1 MEAPPIE
8 IEAKFA
14 VPQLDPIRRQL
25 LDRSARLV
33 RPRLQETN
41 LRFDDADG
49 RLARQGRVLRL
60 RTNHDTRLTYKA
72 PGPDPEHR
80 LEVELEIDDAAAAR
94 QLLEGLGFQVVLVYE
109 KYRETY
115 ALGGAQV
122 MLDELP
128 FGLFV
133 RSKPTTSVGAANR
146 RGSAC
151 WPERLA
157 PGTRLFKPCD
167 DAMGGRSGMRPS
179 PIRPPGAVAGG
190 RDPGCRTQMNG
201 ERKAPRRPG
210 STTSRPASNASRN
223 GSRPSTLSS
232 DCPRT
237 DLPPANSTRV
247 IWKS

>member
-14 VPQLDPIRRQL
+14 VPRLDPIRRRL

-41 LRFDDADG
+41 LRFDDADS
-49 RLARQGRVLRL
+49 RLTHEGRVLRL

-80 LEVELEIDDAAAAR
+80 LEVEVEIDDAAAAR
-94 QLLEGLGFQVVLVYE
+94 QLLEGLGFRVVMVYE
-109 KYRETY
+109 KFRETY
-115 ALGGAQV
+115 TLGETLV

-133 RSKPTTSVGAANR
+133 EIEADDLPSVRSTAEALGLP
-146 RGSAC
+146 

-157 PGTRLFKPCD
+157 LGYLRLFESLRRRHDWPFR
-167 DAMGGRSGMRPS
+167 DATF
-179 PIRPPGAVAGG
+179 ANFA
-190 RDPGCRTQMNG
+190 
-201 ERKAPRRPG
+201 E
-210 STTSRPASNASRN
+210 RPA
-223 GSRPSTLSS
+223 
-232 DCPRT
+232 
-237 DLPPANSTRV
+237 PALDV
-247 IWKS
+247 IEAAGRG

>member
-14 VPQLDPIRRQL
+14 VPRLDPIRSQL
-25 LDRSARLV
+25 LDRSARLLL
-33 RPRLQETN
+33 PRLQETN
-41 LRFDDADG
+41 LRFDDPNG
-49 RLARQGRVLRL
+49 RLARDGRVLRL

-80 LEVELEIDDAAAAR
+80 VEVELEIDDAAAAR
-94 QLLEGLGFQVVLVYE
+94 QLLEGLGFGVVLVYE

-133 RSKPTTSVGAANR
+133 EVEADDLHSVRSAAEALGLR
-146 RGSAC
+146 

-157 PGTRLFKPCD
+157 LGYLRLFENLRQRHGWSFR
-167 DAMGGRSGMRPS
+167 DATF
-179 PIRPPGAVAGG
+179 ANFAG
-190 RDPGCRTQMNG
+190 
-201 ERKAPRRPG
+201 
-210 STTSRPASNASRN
+210 RPA
-223 GSRPSTLSS
+223 
-232 DCPRT
+232 
-237 DLPPANSTRV
+237 PAFEDV
-247 IWKS
+247 IEAAGRR

>member
-14 VPQLDPIRRQL
+14 VPRLDPIRSQL

-33 RPRLQETN
+33 LPRLQETN

-49 RLARQGRVLRL
+49 RLGRDGKVLRL

-80 LEVELEIDDAAAAR
+80 VEVEVEVDDAAAAR
-94 QLLEGLGFQVVLVYE
+94 QLLERLGFQVVVVYE

-115 ALGGAQV
+115 ALAGAQV

-133 RSKPTTSVGAANR
+133 EVEADQLDSVRSTAEALGLHWS
-146 RGSAC
+146 
-151 WPERLA
+151 ERLA
-157 PGTRLFKPCD
+157 LGYLRLFESLRQRHGWSFR
-167 DAMGGRSGMRPS
+167 DATFANFAGLPTPGFEDVIEAAGRR
-179 PIRPPGAVAGG
+179 
-190 RDPGCRTQMNG
+190 
-201 ERKAPRRPG
+201 
-210 STTSRPASNASRN
+210 
-223 GSRPSTLSS
+223 
-232 DCPRT
+232 
-237 DLPPANSTRV
+237 
-247 IWKS
+247 